1 MTTGPRGL
9 LLDYGGVLTPS
20 VGRQFR
26 AFERAEGLP
35 KGTIFD
41 VMARAY
47 GDGGA
52 DSDIARLERGELPI
66 DEFERRLAGDLART
80 GHEVAARGLVAR
92 LFTRMGPSG
101 RLWGAARVAR
111 EHGVRTGLLSN
122 SWGIE
127 GYPTALLDTHFDV
140 VVVSADVGM
149 RKPDPAMFALAARR
163 LGVAMDACVFVDDLD
178 LNVAAARR
186 QGMLAVHHDG
196 DEARVLAEVSDALG
210 VDVTDAPD
218 IA

>member
-1 MTTGPRGL
+1 MIGASRGL
-9 LLDYGGVLTPS
+9 LLDFGGVLTPS

-66 DEFERRLAGDLART
+66 AEFERRLADDLAST
-80 GHEVAARGLVAR
+80 GHAVAADGLVAR

-101 RLWGAARVAR
+101 RLWGAARTAR

-127 GYPTALLDTHFDV
+127 GYPTDLLATHFDV

-149 RKPDPAMFALAARR
+149 RKPEPAMFDLATER
-163 LGVAMDACVFVDDLD
+163 LGVPASGCVFVDDLD
-178 LNVAAARR
+178 LNVVAARR
-186 QGMLAVHHDG
+186 QGMTAVHHDG
-196 DEARVLAEVSDALG
+196 DEEQVLAEVSEALG
-210 VDVTDAPD
+210 VDVTDVPAM
-218 IA
+218 